1 MGNVVSKVVAKYQI
15 RKKRILRA
23 LLERGELSL
32 TNLSRTTGM
41 SLPMVSSVVASL
53 KREQFVHRFR
63 GQKNDGV
70 GRPPFVAKL
79 NGDAGY
85 VLGIDIGHLNTNGV
99 LLNLEQKVVA
109 ELHHPSLPLENSKEI
124 LDSLSEDINGIVKSA
139 RINDGRLLGIGLS
152 IPGIVRGREG
162 FSGTYLN
169 FGRDSVRNVLQERW
183 MKPVVIEHDAKA
195 MALGERWFGWARNAQ
210 NVLCLNIGWGIGLG
224 VILDGRIYY
233 GRDGYA
239 GEFGHLQ
246 VVPGGQLCQCG
257 KRGCLETVASGR
269 AIAALAQKRLQ
280 DGAVSKLSEALGPGR
295 SGINAEQ
302 VMKSAIEGDQFA
314 IEILEEA
321 GRYLGGGVAI
331 LINLFNPELVILGG
345 RVSGAKHFL
354 LDAIRATA
362 LKQSLVQLNHD
373 VRFVVSD
380 LGTNAGALGVAML
393 AAKDIFEVEHLNP
406 SAYV

>member
-1 MGNVVSKVVAKYQI
+1 MGYTVSKVVAKYQI

-53 KREQFVHRFR
+53 KHDQFVHKFR
-63 GQKNDGV
+63 GQKSDGV

-79 NGDAGY
+79 NGEAGF
-85 VLGIDIGHLNTNGV
+85 VLGIDIGHLNTNIV

-109 ELHHPSLPLENSKEI
+109 EVHHTSLSLEKSKEI
-124 LDSLSEDINGIVKSA
+124 IDSLSEDINGIVKSA
-139 RINDGRLLGIGLS
+139 GINTGRLLGIGLS
-152 IPGIVRGREG
+152 VPGIVRGREG
-162 FSGTYLN
+162 FSETYLN
-169 FGRDSVRNVLQERW
+169 FGEDSVRNVLQDRW
-183 MKPVVIEHDAKA
+183 KKPVVIEHDAKA
-195 MALGERWFGWARNAQ
+195 MALGERWFGRARHVQNA
-210 NVLCLNIGWGIGLG
+210 LCLNIGWGLGLG
-224 VILDGRIYY
+224 VILDGKIYY

-246 VVPGGQLCQCG
+246 VVRGGQLCQCG
-257 KRGCLETVASGR
+257 KLGCLETVASGR
-269 AIAALAQKRLQ
+269 AIAALAEKRLLE
-280 DGAVSKLSEALGPGR
+280 GAASKLSEAVKPGGA
-295 SGINAEQ
+295 GIDAEQ
-302 VMKSAIEGDQFA
+302 VINSAIEGDQFA

-354 LDAIRATA
+354 LDVIRTTA

-373 VRFVVSD
+373 VRFVVSE